1 MVWGCLR
8 NSDPGLK
15 PPTCRWLIF
24 YPIEKSQGI
33 QAPETSKRVVFP
45 LKLHVIPARSFRM
58 CDLLVQTPWQDRRW
72 RKFWQ
77 HLVQAHKDCWCIIC
91 HWPLR
96 IYITNGYKGHFL
108 WFDQPGDWE
117 TSHHPKHIATTML
130 PPSLTRRDVG
140 RVLGERGTTMKNIVD
155 SAAWLSPKTSKNCWK
170 LPGDSLGKL

>member
-1 MVWGCLR
+1 MINIL
-8 NSDPGLK
+8 SDWKISGYSGS
-15 PPTCRWLIF
+15 WN
-24 YPIEKSQGI
+24 I
-33 QAPETSKRVVFP
+33 QRVVFS
-45 LKLHVIPARSFRM
+45 LKLHVTPARSFRM

-72 RKFWQ
+72 RKFWE

-96 IYITNGYKGHFL
+96 IYITHGYKDYKGHFF
-108 WFDQPGDWE
+108 WFDQPGVWE

-155 SAAWLSPKTSKNCWK
+155 SAAWLSPKTVGNC
-170 LPGDSLGKL
+170 LEIRLES